1 VLGDV
6 WIERRMYR
14 DEEGKYRYLLDEA
27 LGAKEGMPGEPVA
40 RGPGDV
46 LGELYA
52 VWEVR
57 GGIKPNSAWWA
68 IASFQY
74 WKDHSAVGRQGNRP
88 VC

>member
-1 VLGDV
+1 MRKASTGIFGMRGL
-6 WIERRMYR
+6 R
-14 DEEGKYRYLLDEA
+14 
-27 LGAKEGMPGEPVA
+27 AKEGMPGESVA

-52 VWEVR
+52 IWEVR

-74 WKDHSAVGRQGNRP
+74 RKDHPPVGRQGNRP